1 MASPRVPD
9 AQPGH
14 FRAFARRPVRLPAVM
29 EGFGTRHTA
38 LVVDLGL
45 GGACLE
51 LNGVMDVGTPVR
63 LSIEAP
69 HRWDAVRVEGR
80 VVWVRSATKG
90 GAGRVGIAFVD
101 CPGSTLGLLTEL
113 LATQAYA

>member
-1 MASPRVPD
+1 
-9 AQPGH
+9 
-14 FRAFARRPVRLPAVM
+14 VRLPAVV
-29 EGFGTRHTA
+29 EGFGTRHAA

-45 GGACLE
+45 GGVCVE
-51 LNGVMDVGTPVR
+51 LSGVMDVGTPVR

-80 VVWVRSATKG
+80 VVWMRSATRG
-90 GAGRVGIAFVD
+90 GAGRVGIAFSN
-101 CPGSTLGLLTEL
+101 CPGSTLRVIAEL